1 MLYQK
6 LNAFA
11 EKLKKGSMG
20 IIVVM
25 GTIMLVVTCIH
36 IFFRY
41 VLNNSLTWS
50 DEFLRT
56 CLVWFGMLSMSTLS
70 ANRDHVAIT
79 IFKSKFP
86 EKVREVTT
94 VIIQYVIVIAVVTVF
109 FLGVKL
115 VMNAGTRVTPS
126 MNLPYQF
133 TYCAVPLGFGLVS
146 IYEIR
151 NLVGILTGQIADEE
165 DEAVEVSMSE

>member
-11 EKLKKGSMG
+11 EKLRKVSMG
-20 IIVVM
+20 VIVGM
-25 GTIMLVVTCIH
+25 GTIMLLITCIH

-56 CLVWFGMLSMSTLS
+56 SLVWFGMLSMSTLS
-70 ANRDHVAIT
+70 ANKDHVAIT

-86 EKVREVTT
+86 EKMREVAT
-94 VIIQYVIVIAVVTVF
+94 IIVQYVIVIAVVTVF
-109 FLGVKL
+109 LLGIKL
-115 VMNAGTRVTPS
+115 VLSAGSRVTPS

-133 TYCAVPLGFGLVS
+133 TYCAVPLGFALVS

-151 NLVGILTGQIADEE
+151 NLVGILTGHIQENEE
-165 DEAVEVSMSE
+165 EGSLEKLT